1 MKSRLI
7 LTVSVAM
14 FSVASFGQKLVN
26 LIHNGTSTFYTGNS
40 PVNDAVSA
48 AQSGDTIYIPGGG
61 FTINTLNIDK
71 PLTIFGVGYDGDS
84 TLATG
89 NTQLTG
95 TIVLKQG
102 ADNTFLQGFYLSS
115 YIIFGTNT
123 TDEVVNN
130 VTISRINMSSL
141 YLSSSGNNASTSN
154 NITITENWIRGEVAA
169 GYVTGLVV
177 SKNFISQGFRYA
189 SNCLF
194 TNNIFFGGYCGG
206 GPLSGVDNCLFQN
219 NYFYVGHGPCCCQYF
234 VSGNSNQFINN
245 AMNLNWS
252 FPDGSNTGSS
262 NWYNV
267 APSSFFVNCPSAGLD
282 MSYDYHLQTPA
293 SYIGTDG
300 FQIGVYG
307 TSEGFKDGAVSKN
320 PHIILKNIAPQ
331 TTPTGDLN
339 INITVGAQQN

>member
-1 MKSRLI
+1 MRSRLL
-7 LTVSVAM
+7 LTVTAAM

-61 FTINTLNIDK
+61 FNINTLNIDK
-71 PLTIFGVGYDGDS
+71 TLSVFGVGYDADS
-84 TLATG
+84 TIATG
-89 NTQLTG
+89 ITQLNG
-95 TIVLKQG
+95 SIVLKQG
-102 ADNTFLQGFYLSS
+102 ADNSFLQGFYLSS
-115 YIIFGTNT
+115 NIIFGTNPS
-123 TDEVVNN
+123 DEVVNN
-130 VTISRINMSSL
+130 ITISRINMNSI
-141 YLSSSGNNASTSN
+141 YLSSSGSNASASN
-154 NITITENWIRGEVAA
+154 NIILTENWFRSEIAA

-219 NYFYVGHGPCCCQYF
+219 NYFYVGFGPCGGQYF
-234 VSGNSNQFINN
+234 VSGNSNHFSNN
-245 AMNLNWS
+245 VMNLNWS
-252 FPDGSNTGSS
+252 FPDGSNTGST
-262 NWYNV
+262 NWYNI

-282 MSYDYHLQTPA
+282 MNYDFHLQTPA

-300 FQIGVYG
+300 FQVGVYG
-307 TSEGFKDGAVSKN
+307 TSEGLKDGAVSKN
-320 PHIILKNIAPQ
+320 PHVILKSIAPQ
-331 TTPTGDLN
+331 TTPAGDLN
-339 INITVGAQQN
+339 INITVGAQEH